1 VKFSLEWS
9 DEEYTFRTLT
19 PGGIQQVPRMIARRS
34 KSLAAGTGI
43 LLPGLLGTIL
53 CGIPAWAMSVT
64 LQKAFTPNVI
74 GPGGI
79 TQLQFTVTNSDGA
92 LSRSDLGVVDTLP
105 AGLRIAPVP
114 SVGGTCVNAAAAT
127 IANSGGTTISIFNL
141 QVSDGPASCTV
152 TVNVTN
158 APGQLNA
165 DCSQQ
170 PVNFTNSASNVSV
183 TNLTNSVSPS
193 CLVVDRIFANGFEAV

>member
-1 VKFSLEWS
+1 
-9 DEEYTFRTLT
+9 
-19 PGGIQQVPRMIARRS
+19 MMARRS
-34 KSLAAGTGI
+34 ESIAIGTRLCLTGFF
-43 LLPGLLGTIL
+43 GAIL
-53 CGIPAWAMSVT
+53 CGIPAQAMSVT
-64 LQKAFTPNVI
+64 LQKAFTPNAI
-74 GPGGI
+74 GPGG
-79 TQLQFTVTNSDGA
+79 TTELRFTVTNSAGA
-92 LSRSDLGVVDTLP
+92 MSRSDLGVVDTLP
-105 AGLRIAPVP
+105 AGLRIAPAP

-141 QVSDGPASCTV
+141 QVAADASSCTV

-183 TNLTNSVSPS
+183 TNLTNAVSPS
-193 CLVVDRIFANGFEAV
+193 CLVVDRIFANGFEGV

>member
-1 VKFSLEWS
+1 MNRAQLA
-9 DEEYTFRTLT
+9 EEYTFPKVTVSRVFS
-19 PGGIQQVPRMIARRS
+19 GVPYMIARRS
-34 KSLAAGTGI
+34 RSLVAGSRI
-43 LLPGLLGTIL
+43 ALPGLLGTIL
-53 CGIPAWAMSVT
+53 CAIPAQATSAT
-64 LQKAFTPNVI
+64 LQKAFTPDTI
-74 GPGGI
+74 GPGGT
-79 TQLQFTVTNSDGA
+79 TQLRFTVTNSDGA
-92 LSRSDLGVVDTLP
+92 MSRSDLGIVDTLP
-105 AGLRIAPVP
+105 AGLRIAPAP